1 MVVKLVELIVVVM
14 VAVLVVV
21 VNRDYD
27 DYDDYHYAFLEQ
39 LVVVVSI
46 VMMITI
52 VTVAADDVD
61 DDYNDNDKGGISVG
75 SEMADGKLIIA
86 VVGGYDGSCCKS
98 MAKINT
104 ISCVGQSNGAHLKS
118 THPLEIFSIH
128 V

>member
-1 MVVKLVELIVVVM
+1 M

-21 VNRDYD
+21 VNRDYE
-27 DYDDYHYAFLEQ
+27 DYDDYHNDFLEQ
-39 LVVVVSI
+39 LVVVVVVSI
-46 VMMITI
+46 VMMKTI

-61 DDYNDNDKGGISVG
+61 DDYNDNDKGGISVW
-75 SEMADGKLIIA
+75 SEMAVTDGKLIIA
-86 VVGGYDGSCCKS
+86 VVGGCDGSCCKS

-118 THPLEIFSIH
+118 THPLEMFSIH